1 MKSGETVLVLRT
13 IMTKGV
19 PAMALLGVVAC
30 ATTSTT
36 PVSRQA
42 DPAFARKVVAY
53 PTPVSPGTI
62 VIDPGSHFLYL
73 VQGGGQAIRYGVG
86 VGGEGF
92 GWSGSATVH
101 NKQEWPDWYPPPEML
116 QRKPELRQHMTQ
128 LQSGI
133 GMPGGPE
140 NPIGA
145 RALYLWAQDAEG
157 RCYGSRRVSLS
168 VRLSCTA
175 AAAFL
180 VLLERLLA
188 PQYPPLPSEIPKFLF
203 SSPSGS
209 AKSLLLPNWRFLLWP
224 RNQSAAHGQ
233 RLTFVC

>member
-1 MKSGETVLVLRT
+1 MKSGETLLVLRAL
-13 IMTKGV
+13 IVRAG
-19 PAMALLGVVAC
+19 PAMALLGLVAC
-30 ATTSTT
+30 ATTATT

-42 DPAFARKVVAY
+42 DPAFARKVVTY
-53 PTPVSPGTI
+53 PTPVPPGTI

-140 NPIGA
+140 NPIG
-145 RALYLWAQDAEG
+145 RTG
-157 RCYGSRRVSLS
+157 VVSLAGQQGH
-168 VRLSCTA
+168 VIQDPRHQRAVDYRPERFNRLHP
-175 AAAFL
+175 FD
-180 VLLERLLA
+180 
-188 PQYPPLPSEIPKFLF
+188 
-203 SSPSGS
+203 
-209 AKSLLLPNWRFLLWP
+209 
-224 RNQSAAHGQ
+224 Q
-233 RLTFVC
+233 R